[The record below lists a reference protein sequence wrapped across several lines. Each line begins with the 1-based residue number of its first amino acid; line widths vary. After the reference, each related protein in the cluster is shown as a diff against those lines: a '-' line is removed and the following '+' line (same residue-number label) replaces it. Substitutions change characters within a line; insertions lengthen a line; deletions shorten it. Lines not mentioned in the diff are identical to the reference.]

1 MKIAFMGS
9 SSFSAIICEH
19 IINSGYNV
27 STIYTRLP
35 KPKGRGKNL
44 EITEVHKLALEKNIE
59 IQTPKTF
66 KNKDNQDEF
75 IKHNFDVAIVASYGL
90 ILPISVLNAPQYG
103 CINIHAS
110 VLPFYR
116 GASPIHMAIANGES
130 ETGITIMQMD
140 EGLDSGDII
149 DIQKIDIKESTY
161 FDSLYNQLAHI
172 SCPLIIKTLNKL
184 KNNEPLLKT
193 PQNHALATFTKVLQK
208 EDGLLNFN
216 NNVIDVYNKIRAFSL
231 YPSTY
236 FYYKNELIKIIK
248 AQSHIEKHSHT
259 IGSIVSLNPLMI
271 ACRDGLLEIL
281 ELQRQGKNILK
292 SKDFLN
298 GFKLNINDVIEEK

>member
-19 IINSGYNV
+19 IINSGYNI

-44 EITEVHKLALEKNIE
+44 DITEVHKLALEKNIE

-75 IKHNFDVAIVASYGL
+75 ITHNFDVAIVASYGL
-90 ILPISVLNAPQYG
+90 ILPSSVLNAPKYG
-103 CINIHAS
+103 CINVHAS
-110 VLPFYR
+110 ILPFYR
-116 GASPIHMAIANGES
+116 GASPIHMAIASGES

-149 DIQKIDIKESTY
+149 DIKKIDIKENTY
-161 FDSLYNQLAHI
+161 FYELYNQLAHI
-172 SCPLIIKTLNKL
+172 SCPLIINTLNKL
-184 KNNEPLLKT
+184 SNNEPLLKT
-193 PQNHALATFTKVLQK
+193 QQNHPLATFTKVLQK

-216 NNVIDVYNKIRAFSL
+216 NNVIAVYNKIRAFSL
-231 YPSTY
+231 YPSSY

-248 AQSHIEKHSHT
+248 AQPHIKQHSHT
-259 IGSIVSLNPLMI
+259 TGSIVSLNPLMI

-298 GFKLNINDVIEEK
+298 GFKLNINDIIEEK